1 MYRENWDKQI
11 GSSFL
16 SRVATTSVRINKIAL
31 IIIEEKCD
39 QHTAAINAKSNEL
52 FMSLLSENSGR
63 RSSSHRNLRM
73 ARNLSRGC
81 PGSMDAGTSFI
92 PNFWRLQ
99 GMKLTV
105 DDDNWAE
112 NTTVIT
118 GNTSEH
124 SYSGLAERAFMAP
137 VGRVVAR
144 RCSRIFWLFSASLI
158 SSVAIISPSLMVALP
173 IILSQVGFGWPEVL
187 CDADCQGLMLNLAVK
202 TMLLL
207 GALWAMYFRRASADM
222 PRLFFHRAALAFLA
236 LFVLFA
242 FWLFYSVRILFEK
255 ENSYNVI
262 VGFALSLLDAMLYL
276 HYITVII
283 LELRSLRP
291 EFIVSVIRDPDGESR
306 TFSLGL
312 MSIQEAA
319 VHVLRMYY
327 STFPSYNPYMD
338 KAFNGSSMHFRSGNL
353 GVSQPAGGFK
363 MYDIEGLGNECTIT
377 EANARVIMEAA
388 AKRRIGGH
396 NERYHEIVEW
406 ERRVQKRKYRL
417 ISTTEEAFASVQNV
431 TANNQNK
438 VLGEPME
445 ALGAAQA
452 VFSAIARPLNKYL
465 KLTRQQPRHTAD
477 QERVRETKWSI
488 VCNVQASAGIKHG
501 TVFVLRCHERDDD
514 AGTFLIIG
522 RTSDCHV
529 WPIRALPS
537 MTYAKWRMGKEVI
550 AIDYGGNKKN
560 TLWSIREVPPV
571 SLQTY
576 DAGGSYHSILKL
588 FCSVRVLTRNSSSQY
603 FTLYDCCSLSISRE
617 VLVRAIMTNDLGSGE
632 RGREMKNS
640 DTDDD
645 VDNGVPFAEE
655 VGVSVWSLSFV
666 ANHENKENDR
676 GRATFVKA
684 ATQRNNQEDAM
695 DTTNINE
702 GHGSPLSGDCEED
715 DPYKPEGILR
725 MDIDHFSDFARGS
738 SETHQKLSEPIFV
751 RGLPWRI
758 LAMPREQNRFQSERR
773 SAGRAFGFFLQCN
786 GEAEAISWSCT
797 ASAILTVLSQKPG
810 IENHVRRINHTF
822 YQKENDWGYSQ
833 FLPCETLLNSESGYI
848 KDDTIKLEVLVM
860 ADAPHGVQWDSK
872 KHAGF
877 IGLKNQG
884 ATCYMNSILQTFFF
898 TNQLRKAVYQMPTEN
913 DDPETSVALA
923 MQRVF
928 YELQNSDKPVGTKKL
943 TKSFGWD
950 SVESFH
956 QHDVQEL
963 CRVLLDNLENKM
975 SGTKLNIKGKAN
987 GMFLMYLGLV
997 LESFSDYTA
1006 AEVLD
1011 GDNKYDAGEFG
1022 LQPAVKGVKFI
1033 SFPPILHLQLMRFQ
1047 YDALQD
1053 ANVKINDR
1061 RWRQKEPQDFL
1072 LHAVLVHSGDFHGG
1086 HYVVFIN
1093 TNLGGPPKWCKFDDD
1108 VVSRASVRDAIE
1120 ANYGGDDPDLPGKSF
1135 TNAYML
1141 EKSADAKK
1149 KKEKLEAH
1157 LFTELIVILE
1167 EHMYS
1172 YSGFDLFDPK
1182 ILDEARRLKVE
1193 KKMTIDQLY
1202 ALFAEEFHL
1211 SENNFRLWQ
1220 VHENTIRDE
1229 RNNALSLNRLR
1240 PSTLLK
1246 RDSERSHS
1254 NRVDMALE
1262 GDRNIVFLETAQD
1275 SRTSLNGLLPYNE
1288 STGLPP
1294 GTELK
1299 FYEEIAP
1306 ERMRP
1311 LCIDD
1316 MISQDHALVDLV
1328 DGALLVF
1335 ERTDKSTTENNA
1347 HLYYTTKYNAMQ
1359 IEALQNPEGFGTPLN
1374 EQFDPI
1380 LGK

>member
-1 MYRENWDKQI
+1 
-11 GSSFL
+11 
-16 SRVATTSVRINKIAL
+16 
-31 IIIEEKCD
+31 
-39 QHTAAINAKSNEL
+39 
-52 FMSLLSENSGR
+52 
-63 RSSSHRNLRM
+63 
-73 ARNLSRGC
+73 
-81 PGSMDAGTSFI
+81 MD
-92 PNFWRLQ
+92 
-99 GMKLTV
+99 
-105 DDDNWAE
+105 
-112 NTTVIT
+112 
-118 GNTSEH
+118 TSECLLQWDYSERKGVEWPYSSKCNRELCGVH
-124 SYSGLAERAFMAP
+124 SGLEE
-137 VGRVVAR
+137 VV
-144 RCSRIFWLFSASLI
+144 
-158 SSVAIISPSLMVALP
+158 
-173 IILSQVGFGWPEVL
+173 VL
-187 CDADCQGLMLNLAVK
+187 EEGE
-202 TMLLL
+202 
-207 GALWAMYFRRASADM
+207 WASA
-222 PRLFFHRAALAFLA
+222 LSSGQ
-236 LFVLFA
+236 
-242 FWLFYSVRILFEK
+242 FYCVR
-255 ENSYNVI
+255 
-262 VGFALSLLDAMLYL
+262 
-276 HYITVII
+276 
-283 LELRSLRP
+283 
-291 EFIVSVIRDPDGESR
+291 
-306 TFSLGL
+306 
-312 MSIQEAA
+312 Q
-319 VHVLRMYY
+319 
-327 STFPSYNPYMD
+327 
-338 KAFNGSSMHFRSGNL
+338 
-353 GVSQPAGGFK
+353 
-363 MYDIEGLGNECTIT
+363 
-377 EANARVIMEAA
+377 
-388 AKRRIGGH
+388 
-396 NERYHEIVEW
+396 
-406 ERRVQKRKYRL
+406 
-417 ISTTEEAFASVQNV
+417 
-431 TANNQNK
+431 
-438 VLGEPME
+438 
-445 ALGAAQA
+445 
-452 VFSAIARPLNKYL
+452 
-465 KLTRQQPRHTAD
+465 
-477 QERVRETKWSI
+477 
-488 VCNVQASAGIKHG
+488 
-501 TVFVLRCHERDDD
+501 
-514 AGTFLIIG
+514 
-522 RTSDCHV
+522 
-529 WPIRALPS
+529 
-537 MTYAKWRMGKEVI
+537 
-550 AIDYGGNKKN
+550 
-560 TLWSIREVPPV
+560 
-571 SLQTY
+571 
-576 DAGGSYHSILKL
+576 
-588 FCSVRVLTRNSSSQY
+588 
-603 FTLYDCCSLSISRE
+603 
-617 VLVRAIMTNDLGSGE
+617 LVMTNDLGSGE

-645 VDNGVPFAEE
+645 VDSGVPFAEE
-655 VGVSVWSLSFV
+655 
-666 ANHENKENDR
+666 HENKENAR
-676 GRATFVKA
+676 GRVTFVKA

-695 DTTNINE
+695 DTADVNE

-725 MDIDHFSDFARGS
+725 MDIDRFSDFARGS

-797 ASAILTVLSQKPG
+797 ASAVLTVLSQKPG
-810 IENHVRRINHTF
+810 VENHVRRINHTF

-833 FLPCETLLNSESGYI
+833 FLPCETLLNPESGYI

-975 SGTKLNIKGKAN
+975 SGTKVKNTIPSLFEGKMKSYVRCKNVCFESNRVESFYDLQLNIKGKAN
-987 GMFLMYLGLV
+987 V

-1006 AEVLD
+1006 AEILD

-1141 EKSADAKK
+1141 VYIKKSSINDVLCPVTEEDIPRHLRLRFEEEKSADAKK

-1202 ALFAEEFHL
+1202 TLFAEEFHL

-1246 RDSERSHS
+1246 RDNERPHS
-1254 NRVDMALE
+1254 NRVDMVLE

-1275 SRTSLNGLLPYNE
+1275 SGTSLNGLPPYNE
-1288 STGLPP
+1288 TNDMMFFLKYYDADEKMTFFCGHIMINYKSMIRNYLPQILQKARLPP

-1359 IEALQNPEGFGTPLN
+1359 IEALQNPEGFGTPLS

-1380 LGK
+1380 LGEISQTWTMGQLMQWIASGIGCSADHILLWKVSQYNEKPTNNHLNEHELRVYSVKDLLGLTGPHRHDPRRQKRYRVYYTKMPISVSDLERRYKMRVQMMDEKMQITETTVFPEKTGTVQSILDEAQREFRFSANGTKLLRLVYVGQASHCLRAYHVFTNDTLASEIYTKIGNTSYAVSLPSHSVRVEEIPEDEVTIRPGEHLLPVGHFDKDPTRMFGIPFFIKVTNGETLESVSERIRKKLDVTVKEFEKYKFAIIVNNRVSKYLDKDNVVNLNELSHTHITGYASAPWLGLDHMNKSRGTRGSHTTEKAIVIHN

>member
-1 MYRENWDKQI
+1 
-11 GSSFL
+11 
-16 SRVATTSVRINKIAL
+16 
-31 IIIEEKCD
+31 
-39 QHTAAINAKSNEL
+39 
-52 FMSLLSENSGR
+52 MSLVSESSGR

-73 ARNLSRGC
+73 VRNLSRGC
-81 PGSMDAGTSFI
+81 AGSIDAGTSFI
-92 PNFWRLQ
+92 PNFSAAASE
-99 GMKLTV
+99 GMKLTA

-124 SYSGLAERAFMAP
+124 SYSGLAERALVAP

-144 RCSRIFWLFSASLI
+144 RCSRIFWLLSASLI
-158 SSVAIISPSLMVALP
+158 SFVAVVSPSLMVALP
-173 IILSQVGFGWPEVL
+173 FILYQVGFGWPEVL
-187 CDADCQGLMLNLAVK
+187 CGADCQGLMLNLAVK
-202 TMLLL
+202 TLLLL
-207 GALWAMYFRRASADM
+207 GALWAMYFRHASADM

-236 LFVLFA
+236 LFILFA

-255 ENSYNVI
+255 ESNYNVI
-262 VGFALSLLDAMLYL
+262 VSFALSLLDAMLYL

-283 LELRSLRP
+283 LELRALRP
-291 EFIVSVIRDPDGESR
+291 EFIVSVVRDPDGESR

-338 KAFNGSSMHFRSGNL
+338 KSFNG
-353 GVSQPAGGFK
+353 GVSQSIGGFK

-377 EANARVIMEAA
+377 EANARAIMEAA

-396 NERYHEIVEW
+396 NERYHEIIEW

-417 ISTTEEAFASVQNV
+417 ISTAEEAFASVQSV
-431 TANNQNK
+431 TVNNQNK

-477 QERVRETKWSI
+477 QVVAHLARCLSLRFTAATFLQRFFSSKFPFPERMKETKWSI
-488 VCNVQASAGIKHG
+488 VCNVQASASIKHG

-514 AGTFLIIG
+514 AGAGGNNSLMTIPCWNTTFWTSGNILGKFAVGSQRKNKELLRSIRSVIEKLSRLSPHLRAGVGGGSRG
-522 RTSDCHV
+522 RWVGVWNVLEGSAACANQESDCFLGL
-529 WPIRALPS
+529 I
-537 MTYAKWRMGKEVI
+537 VI
-550 AIDYGGNKKN
+550 IVVKVG
-560 TLWSIREVPPV
+560 
-571 SLQTY
+571 
-576 DAGGSYHSILKL
+576 
-588 FCSVRVLTRNSSSQY
+588 VLR
-603 FTLYDCCSLSISRE
+603 
-617 VLVRAIMTNDLGSGE
+617 MTNDLGSGE
-632 RGREMKNS
+632 CGREMKNS

-645 VDNGVPFAEE
+645 VDNGVPFVEE
-655 VGVSVWSLSFV
+655 
-666 ANHENKENDR
+666 HENKENAR
-676 GRATFVKA
+676 GRVTFVKA
-684 ATQRNNQEDAM
+684 TTQRNNQEDAM
-695 DTTNINE
+695 DTTDVNE
-702 GHGSPLSGDCEED
+702 GNGSPLSGDCEED
-715 DPYKPEGILR
+715 GMNFFDPYKPEGILR

-810 IENHVRRINHTF
+810 VENHVRRINHTF

-833 FLPCETLLNSESGYI
+833 FLPCETLLNPESGYI

-975 SGTKLNIKGKAN
+975 SGTKVKNTIPSLFEGKMKSYVRCKNVCFESNRVESFYDLQLNIKGKAN
-987 GMFLMYLGLV
+987 V

-1006 AEVLD
+1006 AEILD

-1061 RWRQKEPQDFL
+1061 FEFPSLLNLNAFIEDGDKKEPQDFL

-1093 TNLGGPPKWCKFDDD
+1093 TNLGGPPRWCKFDDD

-1141 EKSADAKK
+1141 VYIKKNSINDVLCPVTEEDIPRHLRLRFEEEKSADAKK

-1157 LFTELIVILE
+1157 LFTELIVVLE
-1167 EHMYS
+1167 EHMYN

-1182 ILDEARRLKVE
+1182 VLDEARRLKVE
-1193 KKMTIDQLY
+1193 KKMTIEQLY

-1211 SENNFRLWQ
+1211 GENNFRLWQ

-1246 RDSERSHS
+1246 RESERPHS
-1254 NRVDMALE
+1254 NRIDMVLE
-1262 GDRNIVFLETAQD
+1262 GDRNIIFLETAQD
-1275 SRTSLNGLLPYNE
+1275 SGTSLNGLPPYNE
-1288 STGLPP
+1288 
-1294 GTELK
+1294 
-1299 FYEEIAP
+1299 
-1306 ERMRP
+1306 
-1311 LCIDD
+1311 
-1316 MISQDHALVDLV
+1316 
-1328 DGALLVF
+1328 
-1335 ERTDKSTTENNA
+1335 
-1347 HLYYTTKYNAMQ
+1347 
-1359 IEALQNPEGFGTPLN
+1359 
-1374 EQFDPI
+1374 
-1380 LGK
+1380 

>member
-1 MYRENWDKQI
+1 
-11 GSSFL
+11 
-16 SRVATTSVRINKIAL
+16 
-31 IIIEEKCD
+31 
-39 QHTAAINAKSNEL
+39 
-52 FMSLLSENSGR
+52 
-63 RSSSHRNLRM
+63 
-73 ARNLSRGC
+73 
-81 PGSMDAGTSFI
+81 
-92 PNFWRLQ
+92 
-99 GMKLTV
+99 
-105 DDDNWAE
+105 
-112 NTTVIT
+112 
-118 GNTSEH
+118 
-124 SYSGLAERAFMAP
+124 
-137 VGRVVAR
+137 
-144 RCSRIFWLFSASLI
+144 
-158 SSVAIISPSLMVALP
+158 
-173 IILSQVGFGWPEVL
+173 
-187 CDADCQGLMLNLAVK
+187 
-202 TMLLL
+202 
-207 GALWAMYFRRASADM
+207 
-222 PRLFFHRAALAFLA
+222 
-236 LFVLFA
+236 
-242 FWLFYSVRILFEK
+242 
-255 ENSYNVI
+255 
-262 VGFALSLLDAMLYL
+262 
-276 HYITVII
+276 
-283 LELRSLRP
+283 
-291 EFIVSVIRDPDGESR
+291 
-306 TFSLGL
+306 
-312 MSIQEAA
+312 
-319 VHVLRMYY
+319 
-327 STFPSYNPYMD
+327 
-338 KAFNGSSMHFRSGNL
+338 
-353 GVSQPAGGFK
+353 
-363 MYDIEGLGNECTIT
+363 
-377 EANARVIMEAA
+377 
-388 AKRRIGGH
+388 
-396 NERYHEIVEW
+396 
-406 ERRVQKRKYRL
+406 
-417 ISTTEEAFASVQNV
+417 
-431 TANNQNK
+431 
-438 VLGEPME
+438 
-445 ALGAAQA
+445 
-452 VFSAIARPLNKYL
+452 
-465 KLTRQQPRHTAD
+465 
-477 QERVRETKWSI
+477 
-488 VCNVQASAGIKHG
+488 
-501 TVFVLRCHERDDD
+501 
-514 AGTFLIIG
+514 
-522 RTSDCHV
+522 
-529 WPIRALPS
+529 
-537 MTYAKWRMGKEVI
+537 
-550 AIDYGGNKKN
+550 
-560 TLWSIREVPPV
+560 
-571 SLQTY
+571 
-576 DAGGSYHSILKL
+576 
-588 FCSVRVLTRNSSSQY
+588 
-603 FTLYDCCSLSISRE
+603 
-617 VLVRAIMTNDLGSGE
+617 MTNDLGSGE
-632 RGREMKNS
+632 CGREMKNS

-645 VDNGVPFAEE
+645 VDNGVPFVEE
-655 VGVSVWSLSFV
+655 
-666 ANHENKENDR
+666 HENKENAR
-676 GRATFVKA
+676 GRVTFVKA
-684 ATQRNNQEDAM
+684 TTQRNNQEDAM
-695 DTTNINE
+695 DTTDVNE
-702 GHGSPLSGDCEED
+702 GNGSPLSGDCEED

-810 IENHVRRINHTF
+810 VENHVRRINHTF

-833 FLPCETLLNSESGYI
+833 FLPCETLLNPESGYI

-975 SGTKLNIKGKAN
+975 SGTKVKNTIPSLFEGKMKSYVRCKNVCFESNRVESFYDLQLNIKGKAN
-987 GMFLMYLGLV
+987 V

-1006 AEVLD
+1006 AEILD

-1061 RWRQKEPQDFL
+1061 FEFPSLLNLNAFIEDGDKKEPQDFL

-1093 TNLGGPPKWCKFDDD
+1093 TNLGGPPRWCKFDDD

-1141 EKSADAKK
+1141 VYIKKNSINDVLCPVTEEDIPRHLRLRFEEEKSADAKK

-1157 LFTELIVILE
+1157 LFTELIVVLE
-1167 EHMYS
+1167 EHMYN

-1182 ILDEARRLKVE
+1182 VLDEARRLKVE
-1193 KKMTIDQLY
+1193 KKMTIEQLY

-1211 SENNFRLWQ
+1211 GENNFRLWQ

-1246 RDSERSHS
+1246 RESERPHS
-1254 NRVDMALE
+1254 NRIDMVLE
-1262 GDRNIVFLETAQD
+1262 GDRNIIFLETAQD
-1275 SRTSLNGLLPYNE
+1275 SGTSLNGLPPYNE
-1288 STGLPP
+1288 SNDMMFFLKYYDADEKMTFFCGHIMINYKSMIRNYLPQILQKAHLPP

-1380 LGK
+1380 LGEISQTWTMGQLMQWIATGIGCSADHILLWKVSQYNEKPTNNHLNEHELRVYSVKDLLGLSGPHRHDPRRQKRYRVYYTKMPISVSDLERRYKMRVQMMDEKMQITETTVFPEKTGTVQSILDEAQREFRFSANGTKLLRLVYVGQASHCLRAYHVFTNDTLASEIYTKIGNTSYAIRVEEIPEDEVTIKSGEHLLPVGHFDKDPTRMFGIPFFIKVTNGETLESVSERIRKKLDVTAKEFEKYKFAIIVNNRVSKYLDKDNVVNLNELSHTHITGYASAPWLGLDHMNKSRGTRGSHTTEKAIVIHN

>member
-1 MYRENWDKQI
+1 
-11 GSSFL
+11 
-16 SRVATTSVRINKIAL
+16 
-31 IIIEEKCD
+31 
-39 QHTAAINAKSNEL
+39 
-52 FMSLLSENSGR
+52 
-63 RSSSHRNLRM
+63 
-73 ARNLSRGC
+73 
-81 PGSMDAGTSFI
+81 
-92 PNFWRLQ
+92 
-99 GMKLTV
+99 
-105 DDDNWAE
+105 
-112 NTTVIT
+112 
-118 GNTSEH
+118 
-124 SYSGLAERAFMAP
+124 
-137 VGRVVAR
+137 
-144 RCSRIFWLFSASLI
+144 
-158 SSVAIISPSLMVALP
+158 
-173 IILSQVGFGWPEVL
+173 
-187 CDADCQGLMLNLAVK
+187 
-202 TMLLL
+202 
-207 GALWAMYFRRASADM
+207 
-222 PRLFFHRAALAFLA
+222 
-236 LFVLFA
+236 
-242 FWLFYSVRILFEK
+242 
-255 ENSYNVI
+255 
-262 VGFALSLLDAMLYL
+262 
-276 HYITVII
+276 
-283 LELRSLRP
+283 
-291 EFIVSVIRDPDGESR
+291 
-306 TFSLGL
+306 
-312 MSIQEAA
+312 
-319 VHVLRMYY
+319 
-327 STFPSYNPYMD
+327 
-338 KAFNGSSMHFRSGNL
+338 
-353 GVSQPAGGFK
+353 
-363 MYDIEGLGNECTIT
+363 
-377 EANARVIMEAA
+377 
-388 AKRRIGGH
+388 
-396 NERYHEIVEW
+396 
-406 ERRVQKRKYRL
+406 
-417 ISTTEEAFASVQNV
+417 
-431 TANNQNK
+431 
-438 VLGEPME
+438 
-445 ALGAAQA
+445 
-452 VFSAIARPLNKYL
+452 
-465 KLTRQQPRHTAD
+465 
-477 QERVRETKWSI
+477 
-488 VCNVQASAGIKHG
+488 
-501 TVFVLRCHERDDD
+501 
-514 AGTFLIIG
+514 
-522 RTSDCHV
+522 
-529 WPIRALPS
+529 
-537 MTYAKWRMGKEVI
+537 
-550 AIDYGGNKKN
+550 
-560 TLWSIREVPPV
+560 
-571 SLQTY
+571 
-576 DAGGSYHSILKL
+576 
-588 FCSVRVLTRNSSSQY
+588 
-603 FTLYDCCSLSISRE
+603 
-617 VLVRAIMTNDLGSGE
+617 
-632 RGREMKNS
+632 
-640 DTDDD
+640 
-645 VDNGVPFAEE
+645 
-655 VGVSVWSLSFV
+655 
-666 ANHENKENDR
+666 
-676 GRATFVKA
+676 
-684 ATQRNNQEDAM
+684 
-695 DTTNINE
+695 
-702 GHGSPLSGDCEED
+702 
-715 DPYKPEGILR
+715 

-810 IENHVRRINHTF
+810 VENHVRRINHTF

-833 FLPCETLLNSESGYI
+833 FLPCETLLNPDSGYI

-975 SGTKLNIKGKAN
+975 SGTKVKNTIPSLFEGKMKSYVRCKNVCFESNRVESFYDLQLNIKGKAN
-987 GMFLMYLGLV
+987 V

-1006 AEVLD
+1006 AEILD

-1061 RWRQKEPQDFL
+1061 FEFPALLNLNAFIEDGDKKEPQDFL

-1141 EKSADAKK
+1141 VYIKKSSINDVLCPVTEEDIPRHLRLRFEEEKSADAKK

-1202 ALFAEEFHL
+1202 TLFAEEFHL

-1246 RDSERSHS
+1246 RDSERPHT

-1275 SRTSLNGLLPYNE
+1275 SGSSLNGLLPYNE
-1288 STGLPP
+1288 ANDMMFFLKYYDADEKMTFFCGHIMINYKSMIRNYLPQILQRARLPP

-1347 HLYYTTKYNAMQ
+1347 HLFYTTKYNAMQ

-1380 LGK
+1380 LGEISQTWTMGQLMQWIATGIGCSADHILLWKVSQYNEKPTNNHLNEHELRIYSVKDLLGLTGPHRHDPRRQKRYRVYYTKMPISVSDLERRYKMRVQMMDEKMQITETTVFPEKTGTVQSILDEAQREFRFSANGTKLLRLVYVGQASHCLRAYHVFTNDTLASEIYTKIGNTSYAVSLPSHSVRVEEIPEDEVTIRPGEHLLPVGHFDKDPTRMFGIPFFIKVTNGETLESVSERIRKKLDVTAKEFEKYKFAIIVNNRVSKYLDKDNVVNLNELSHTHITGYASAPWLGLDHMNKSRGTRGSHTTEKAIVIHN